1 MASSR
6 SIDQQTFGTV
16 RKPLLILELANN
28 HNGSVDHGK
37 KIIDRAAEAIAGL
50 GFDAAIKFQYRDLD
64 TLIHPQFEGD
74 YSYKYIKRFE
84 ETRLTDEQFAELIN
98 HSREQGFTVACTP
111 FDEASV
117 DKVVEH
123 GFDYLKVASAYSTDW
138 PLLTRVV
145 DANLPTIVST
155 GGLSVRDLDRSVV
168 FLSKRVH
175 QLALMHCVAVY
186 PTPDDQLALNRLDL
200 MRDRFPGI
208 ALGYSTHERQ
218 DNYQAVGLALAKGA
232 HIFERHIAEDDGTIP
247 VNAYSSSSDH
257 LRLWAESLRDSI
269 AMTAGMDHTAW
280 VNDAEQAAVRELRRG
295 VYAGRPVKSG
305 DELDDAD
312 VFFAIP
318 VLEGQVTANDWSKV
332 ETKTASSAIAENE
345 ALRQNNVDISHVSDA
360 VRDVIEQTRELLK
373 KANIILPAQSRV
385 ELSHHYGLDRFFEFG
400 AVLATL
406 VNREYCKKIIAV
418 FPGQSNPEHMHKI
431 KEETFICVY
440 GEMTVNLGGEIHRM
454 KEGDILTVPT
464 GVPHGFTSASGAV
477 FEEIS
482 STHQG
487 SDSYYTDESI
497 NLNSSRKTELSV
509 WSLVR

>member
-1 MASSR
+1 MASAPVN
-6 SIDQQTFGTV
+6 DHQVFGNV

-28 HNGSVDHGK
+28 HNGSVEHGK
-37 KIIDRAAEAIAGL
+37 KIIDRAAEAIAGI

-64 TLIHPQFEGD
+64 SLIHPDFKGD

-84 ETRLTDEQFAELIN
+84 ETRLSDDQFAELIDY
-98 HSREQGFTVACTP
+98 SRQSGFSVACTP

-117 DKVVEH
+117 DKIVSH
-123 GFDYLKVASAYSTDW
+123 GFDFLKVASAYSTDW

-168 FLSKRVH
+168 FLSKRVR

-200 MRDRFPGI
+200 MRERFPGI

-257 LRLWAESLRDSI
+257 LKTWVVSLQEAIS
-269 AMTAGMDHTAW
+269 MTAGMDHATW
-280 VNDAEQAAVRELRRG
+280 VNDAEQTAVRELRRG
-295 VYAGRPVKSG
+295 VYAARDAGSG
-305 DELDDAD
+305 EELQDSD
-312 VFFAIP
+312 VFYAIP
-318 VLEGQVTANDWSKV
+318 VLEGQVTANDWSKL
-332 ETKTASSAIAENE
+332 ETKTTVSALETND
-345 ALRQNNVDISHVSDA
+345 ALRESNVEISHVSDV
-360 VRDVIEQTRELLK
+360 VRDIIEQARELLK
-373 KANIILPAQSRV
+373 KANVILPAQSRV
-385 ELSHHYGLDRFFEFG
+385 ELSHHYGLNRFFEFG

-406 VNREYCKKIIAV
+406 VNRDYCKKIIAV
-418 FPGQSNPEHMHKI
+418 FPGQTNPEHTHKI

-440 GEMTVNLGGEIHRM
+440 GEMTVNLGGEVHRM

-464 GVPHGFTSASGAV
+464 GVPHGFTSAGGAV

-497 NLNSSRKTELSV
+497 NANSDRKTELSV

>member
-1 MASSR
+1 MNQELTNEHPVFG
-6 SIDQQTFGTV
+6 SIG
-16 RKPLLILELANN
+16 RPLLVLELANN

-37 KIIDRAAEAIAGL
+37 TIIDRAAEAISGL

-64 TLIHPQFEGD
+64 TLIHPQFKGD

-84 ETRLTDEQFAELIN
+84 ETRLNDDQFAELIH
-98 HSREQGFTVACTP
+98 HSRGKGFSVACTP

-117 DKVVEH
+117 EKVVEH

-138 PLLTRVV
+138 PLLTKVV
-145 DANLPTIVST
+145 DANLPTVVST
-155 GGLSVRDLDRSVV
+155 GGLSIRDLDRSVV

-175 QLALMHCVAVY
+175 QLALMHCVAAY

-208 ALGYSTHERQ
+208 PLGYSTHERQ
-218 DNYQAVGLALAKGA
+218 DNYLAVGLALAKGA

-257 LRLWAESLRDSI
+257 LRLWAESLRDAI
-269 AMTAGMDHTAW
+269 GMTAGMDHSAW
-280 VNDAEQAAVRELRRG
+280 TNTEEQSAVRELRRG
-295 VYAGRPVKSG
+295 VYARHRIEADSEV
-305 DELDDAD
+305 DDSD

-332 ETKTASSAIAENE
+332 ETKTAATHIEKHE
-345 ALRQNNVDISHVSDA
+345 ALTQSNVEISHVSDA
-360 VRDVIEQTRELLK
+360 VRDIIEQTRELLK

-406 VNREYCKKIIAV
+406 VNRDYCKKIIAV
-418 FPGQSNPEHMHKI
+418 FPGQSNPEHLHKI

-440 GEMTVNLGGEIHRM
+440 GEMTVNLGGDIHRM

-464 GVPHGFTSASGAV
+464 GVPHGFSSASGAV

-487 SDSYYTDESI
+487 SDSYYTDETI

>member
-1 MASSR
+1 MASAETL
-6 SIDQQTFGTV
+6 DQQVFGSV

-28 HNGSVDHGK
+28 HNGSVEHGK
-37 KIIDRAAEAIAGL
+37 RIIDRAAEAIDGL

-64 TLIHPQFEGD
+64 TLIHPQFKGD

-84 ETRLTDEQFAELIN
+84 ETRLSDDQFTDLIN
-98 HSREQGFTVACTP
+98 HSREKGFTVACTP

-145 DANLPTIVST
+145 DANLPTVVST

-175 QLALMHCVAVY
+175 RLALMHCVAVY

-200 MRDRFPGI
+200 MRDRFPGV

-257 LRLWAESLRDSI
+257 LRIWAESLREAI
-269 AMTAGMDHTAW
+269 AMTAGMDHSAW
-280 VNDAEQAAVRELRRG
+280 VNDEEQAAVRELRRG
-295 VYAGRPVKSG
+295 VYAAHEIEPGT
-305 DELDDAD
+305 ELDDSD
-312 VFFAIP
+312 VFYAIP
-318 VLEGQVTANDWSKV
+318 VLENQVTANDWSKV
-332 ETKTASSAIAENE
+332 ETKTSSAAIGHNK
-345 ALRQNNVDISHVSDA
+345 ALLESNVEISHVSDV
-360 VRDVIEQTRELLK
+360 VRDIIEQTRELLK

-406 VNREYCKKIIAV
+406 VNREYCKKIIAI

-440 GEMTVNLGGEIHRM
+440 GEMTVNLGGEIHRL

-497 NLNSSRKTELSV
+497 NFNSSRKTELSV

>member
-1 MASSR
+1 MAPAGSP
-6 SIDQQTFGTV
+6 DQQVFGSV

-37 KIIDRAAEAIAGL
+37 RIIERAAEAIDGL

-64 TLIHPQFEGD
+64 SLIHPQFKGD

-84 ETRLTDEQFAELIN
+84 ETRLSDDQFAELII
-98 HSREQGFTVACTP
+98 HSREKGFRVACTP
-111 FDEASV
+111 FDEVSV

-145 DANLPTIVST
+145 DANLPTVVST

-218 DNYQAVGLALAKGA
+218 DNYQAVGLSLAKGA

-257 LRLWAESLRDSI
+257 LRVWAESLREAI
-269 AMTAGMDHTAW
+269 AMTAGMDHSAW
-280 VNDAEQAAVRELRRG
+280 VNDEEQAAVRELRRG
-295 VYAGRPVKSG
+295 VYAAHEIEPGT
-305 DELDDAD
+305 DLDDSD
-312 VFFAIP
+312 VFYAIP
-318 VLEGQVTANDWSKV
+318 VLENQVTANDWSKV
-332 ETKTASSAIAENE
+332 ETKTSSAAIGHNKPLLES
-345 ALRQNNVDISHVSDA
+345 NVEISHVSDV
-360 VRDVIEQTRELLK
+360 VRDIIEQTRELLK

-440 GEMTVNLGGEIHRM
+440 GEMTVNLGGEIHRL

-497 NLNSSRKTELSV
+497 NFNSSRKTELSV

>member
-1 MASSR
+1 
-6 SIDQQTFGTV
+6 
-16 RKPLLILELANN
+16 
-28 HNGSVDHGK
+28 
-37 KIIDRAAEAIAGL
+37 
-50 GFDAAIKFQYRDLD
+50 
-64 TLIHPQFEGD
+64 
-74 YSYKYIKRFE
+74 
-84 ETRLTDEQFAELIN
+84 
-98 HSREQGFTVACTP
+98 
-111 FDEASV
+111 
-117 DKVVEH
+117 
-123 GFDYLKVASAYSTDW
+123 
-138 PLLTRVV
+138 V

-155 GGLSVRDLDRSVV
+155 GGLSTRDLDRSVV
-168 FLSKRVH
+168 FVSKRVH
-175 QLALMHCVAVY
+175 RLALMHCVAVY

-269 AMTAGMDHTAW
+269 AMTAGMDHSAW
-280 VNDAEQAAVRELRRG
+280 VNDAEQIAVRELRRG
-295 VYAGRPVKSG
+295 VYAGRPLESG
-305 DELDDAD
+305 DELDDDD
-312 VFFAIP
+312 VFFAVP
-318 VLEGQVTANDWSKV
+318 ALEGQVTANDWSKL

-345 ALRQNNVDISHVSDA
+345 ALKQTNVDISHVSDA
-360 VRDVIEQTRELLK
+360 VRDIIEQTRELLK

-406 VNREYCKKIIAV
+406 VNREYCKKIIGV

-440 GEMTVNLGGEIHRM
+440 GEMTVDLGGEIHRM

>member
-1 MASSR
+1 M
-6 SIDQQTFGTV
+6 
-16 RKPLLILELANN
+16 ELAAQ
-28 HNGSVDHGK
+28 V
-37 KIIDRAAEAIAGL
+37 
-50 GFDAAIKFQYRDLD
+50 
-64 TLIHPQFEGD
+64 
-74 YSYKYIKRFE
+74 
-84 ETRLTDEQFAELIN
+84 
-98 HSREQGFTVACTP
+98 
-111 FDEASV
+111 
-117 DKVVEH
+117 
-123 GFDYLKVASAYSTDW
+123 
-138 PLLTRVV
+138 
-145 DANLPTIVST
+145 
-155 GGLSVRDLDRSVV
+155 
-168 FLSKRVH
+168 
-175 QLALMHCVAVY
+175 
-186 PTPDDQLALNRLDL
+186 
-200 MRDRFPGI
+200 RDRFPGI

-257 LRLWAESLRDSI
+257 LRIWAESLRDSI
-269 AMTAGMDHTAW
+269 AMTAGMDHSGW
-280 VNDAEQAAVRELRRG
+280 VNDAELAAVRELRRG
-295 VYAGRPVKSG
+295 VYAAHHIETGAELG
-305 DELDDAD
+305 DSD
-312 VFFAIP
+312 VFYAIP
-318 VLEGQVTANDWSKV
+318 VLANQVTANDWSKV
-332 ETKTASSAIAENE
+332 ETKTSSAAIGHNE
-345 ALRQNNVDISHVSDA
+345 ALLRTNVEISHVSDA
-360 VRDVIEQTRELLK
+360 VRDIIEQTRELLK

>member
-1 MASSR
+1 MNQKRTTEHSV
-6 SIDQQTFGTV
+6 FGST
-16 RKPLLILELANN
+16 RRPLLVLELANN

-37 KIIDRAAEAIAGL
+37 TIIDRAAEAISGL

-64 TLIHPQFEGD
+64 TLIHPQFKGD

-84 ETRLTDEQFAELIN
+84 ETRLNDDQFAELIH
-98 HSREQGFTVACTP
+98 HSREKGFSVACTP

-117 DKVVEH
+117 EKVVEH

-138 PLLTRVV
+138 PLLTKVV
-145 DANLPTIVST
+145 DANLPTVVST
-155 GGLSVRDLDRSVV
+155 GGLNIRDLDRSVV
-168 FLSKRVH
+168 FLSKRVQ

-218 DNYQAVGLALAKGA
+218 DNYLAVGLALAKGA

-257 LRLWAESLRDSI
+257 LRLWAESLRDAI
-269 AMTAGMDHTAW
+269 AMTAGMDHSAW
-280 VNDAEQAAVRELRRG
+280 ANTEEQSAVRELRRG
-295 VYAGRPVKSG
+295 VYARRPIEVGS
-305 DELDDAD
+305 ELDDSD

-332 ETKTASSAIAENE
+332 ETKTAAAHIEEHE
-345 ALRQNNVDISHVSDA
+345 ALTQSNVEISHVSDA
-360 VRDVIEQTRELLK
+360 VRDIIEQTRELLK

-406 VNREYCKKIIAV
+406 VNRDYCKKIIAV
-418 FPGQSNPEHMHKI
+418 FPGQSNPEHLHKI

-440 GEMTVNLGGEIHRM
+440 GEMTVNLGGDIHRM

-487 SDSYYTDESI
+487 SDSYYTDETI

>member
-1 MASSR
+1 MASSG
-6 SIDQQTFGTV
+6 SLDQQVFGTV

-28 HNGSVDHGK
+28 HNGSVEHGK
-37 KIIDRAAEAIAGL
+37 TIIDRAAEAISGL

-64 TLIHPQFEGD
+64 TLIHPQFKGD

-84 ETRLTDEQFAELIN
+84 ETRLNDDQFAELIH
-98 HSREQGFTVACTP
+98 HSREKGFSVACTP

-117 DKVVEH
+117 EKVVEH

-138 PLLTRVV
+138 PLLTKVV
-145 DANLPTIVST
+145 EANLPTVVST
-155 GGLSVRDLDRSVV
+155 GGLSIRDLDRSVV

-218 DNYQAVGLALAKGA
+218 DNYLAVGLALAKGA

-257 LRLWAESLRDSI
+257 LRLWAESLRDAI
-269 AMTAGMDHTAW
+269 AMTAGMDHSAW
-280 VNDAEQAAVRELRRG
+280 ANSEEQSAVRELRRG
-295 VYAGRPVKSG
+295 VYARHRIDADSEV
-305 DELDDAD
+305 DDSD

-332 ETKTASSAIAENE
+332 ETKTAATHIEEHE
-345 ALRQNNVDISHVSDA
+345 ALTQSNVEISHVSDA
-360 VRDVIEQTRELLK
+360 VRDIIEQTRELLK

-406 VNREYCKKIIAV
+406 VNRDYCKKIIAV
-418 FPGQSNPEHMHKI
+418 FPGQSNPEHLHKI

-440 GEMTVNLGGEIHRM
+440 GEMTVNLGGDIHRM

-487 SDSYYTDESI
+487 SDSYYTDETI